1 MNKENKSKLWKKIND
16 NFLDFDK
23 TSIKKIKSKLFN
35 EGIRVRV

>member
-23 TSIKKIKSKLFN
+23 TSIKKINQNYLMKEL
-35 EGIRVRV
+35 R